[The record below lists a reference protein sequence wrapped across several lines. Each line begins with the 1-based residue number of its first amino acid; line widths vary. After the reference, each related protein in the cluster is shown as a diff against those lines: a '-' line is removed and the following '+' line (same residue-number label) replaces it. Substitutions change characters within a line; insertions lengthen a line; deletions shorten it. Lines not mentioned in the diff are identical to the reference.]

1 MKRLIFTFI
10 MSLSVLFEL
19 FLLPGCGAPKTK
31 TFKVTGKITIDGQ
44 PIEQGAIK
52 FMAVD
57 GATPVG
63 GGSIKNGTYFAEVPP
78 GQKKVLVN
86 GQKVVGTEPLYKD
99 MPDSPTRD
107 KLDRT
112 TPLIYNNQ
120 EATPLTAD
128 IKGETKDL
136 DFDLDSKIKSL

>member
-1 MKRLIFTFI
+1 
-10 MSLSVLFEL
+10 
-19 FLLPGCGAPKTK
+19 
-31 TFKVTGKITIDGQ
+31 
-44 PIEQGAIK
+44 
-52 FMAVD
+52 MAVE
-57 GATPVG
+57 GETPVG
-63 GGSIKNGTYFAEVPP
+63 GGSIKNGTYLAEVPP

-99 MPDSPTRD
+99 MANSPTRD
-107 KLDRT
+107 KLERT

-136 DFDLDSKIKSL
+136 DFDLDSKIRSL

>member
-1 MKRLIFTFI
+1 MKRHTFSC
-10 MSLSVLFEL
+10 MVSVLVVFL
-19 FLLPGCGAPKTK
+19 FVLTGCNPPRTQ
-31 TFKVTGKITIDGQ
+31 TVKVTGKITIDGN

-57 GATPVG
+57 GDTPVG
-63 GGSIKNGTYFAEVPP
+63 GGSISNGTYIAEVPP
-78 GQKKVLVN
+78 GKKKVLVN
-86 GQKVVGTEPLYKD
+86 GQKLVGKEPLYKD

-107 KLDRT
+107 KLERT
-112 TPLIYNNQ
+112 TPLAYNNQ
-120 EATPLTAD
+120 EATPLVAD